1 MFAELIEWVVNL
13 DPVFA
18 FLLATPFVVALAGF
32 LAEWT
37 RSEKRSE
44 KPRTE
49 PREMHV
55 RHIRGASMSGS

>member
-1 MFAELIEWVVNL
+1 MFAELMDWLVNL

-32 LAEWT
+32 LAEWM

-49 PREMHV
+49 PRDVHV
-55 RHIRGASMSGS
+55 SHIGRASMSGS